1 MMFCFHRCVKKT
13 INDFRLLSHG
23 PLCGRATSVPA
34 ADMQVAWLGTHSSD
48 VTDTYQP
55 PCLHLPAKL
64 TEYQLDSGHCCGLC
78 ERSVLL
84 QLPRH
89 KEAPQPLAGRATV
102 QPWWL
107 SHSRL
112 VSRLKGSIRPN
123 GPAVATSRACGY

>member
-1 MMFCFHRCVKKT
+1 MMFCFHRCVKRT

-23 PLCGRATSVPA
+23 PLCGQATSVPA

-64 TEYQLDSGHCCGLC
+64 TESQLDSGHCCGLC

-84 QLPRH
+84 QSPRH
-89 KEAPQPLAGRATV
+89 KEAPQPLAGRARKSHCSTMV
-102 QPWWL
+102 AVTQPL
-107 SHSRL
+107 SVTSERFH
-112 VSRLKGSIRPN
+112 KIQWPGS
-123 GPAVATSRACGY
+123 CH